1 MFKLKLLF
9 TFAFCCL
16 SLASSNPVEKQSKY
30 HSCQQFNTPRPLISI
45 KYKFDYKFDLI
56 KIK

>member
-1 MFKLKLLF
+1 MFNLKLLF
-9 TFAFCCL
+9 TFAFCCF
-16 SLASSNPVEKQSKY
+16 SLASSNPVKQSKY